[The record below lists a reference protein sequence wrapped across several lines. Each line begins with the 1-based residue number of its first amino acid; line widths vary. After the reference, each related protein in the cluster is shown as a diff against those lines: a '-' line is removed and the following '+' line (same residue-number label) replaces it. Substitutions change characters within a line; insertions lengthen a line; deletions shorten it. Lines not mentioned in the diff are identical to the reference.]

1 MVCSCTSCL
10 LLKGYEYIIL
20 QLETGIQ
27 VWLSTKSQC
36 FGLPYVVFPHLPGEG
51 RMSEYIHIYIDIY
64 IYTYAIYTSL

>member
-51 RMSEYIHIYIDIY
+51 RMSIY
-64 IYTYAIYTSL
+64 IYT